1 MNSDR
6 ILKKFSRDSTWL
18 RILKKMFCDS
28 NWIRMFYFGIYM
40 PEVTRKK
47 SVIGGPSAY
56 FSNGSETTSKAP
68 PPRPTLTGAH
78 PLYKSTTQKAKVSYF
93 FMRQKSSCVRFR

>member
-1 MNSDR
+1 MNSNR
-6 ILKKFSRDSTWL
+6 ILKKFSGDSTWL
-18 RILKKMFCDS
+18 RILKKCS
-28 NWIRMFYFGIYM
+28 VIQIGFGCSTLGFYM

-47 SVIGGPSAY
+47 SVIGSPSAY
-56 FSNGSETTSKAP
+56 ISNGSETTSKAP

-78 PLYKSTTQKAKVSYF
+78 PLYKSSTQKAKVSYF